1 MRLVSAVLGFV
12 LRKTGALLA
21 VVLSLFLGYLLVQ
34 AAVPAIKEAVTD
46 RARLEQVAAER
57 AALEG
62 DLEQLRG
69 ELAEAQGREVASLQ
83 DTLDAEI
90 DALGDDV
97 SDQRSDLEKKLEE
110 RDECGRLRDFVEN
123 LPLVPNTCDL
133 KERAAETAQESLDTL
148 ESGLA
153 RAEAQAALLRDPD
166 LTPREK
172 LEQVGADGTFSSY
185 AREIDAVE
193 SDIAQKEAEERSL
206 EETQGSGVGWVVDQW
221 ARSWRWLAAIA
232 LVVLLLPPV
241 LRTTSYFVLMPLV
254 HRAHRRIRLA
264 GGSATDAGV
273 LRTSEAVRTLTIGL
287 GPGEVLSA
295 RSEHVRPVQG
305 RIRSHL
311 LYDWSSPFI
320 SYAAG
325 LSGLSRITGDERVT
339 AATLS
344 TPDDPDSYLMRIDFR
359 DHPGLVMR
367 PRHVVGVIGTPELET
382 RWRWGIQSF
391 ATWQVRY
398 ILFSGTGSLIIQ
410 GHGDVAATSPE
421 GGTTRMEQHLV
432 MGFDSQLSV
441 GVNRTEVF
449 WPYLWGR
456 TPLVDDEF
464 SGQHPFFWQKSS
476 ATGPSNPIARVF
488 NTFFSALG
496 KLLGF

>member
-1 MRLVSAVLGFV
+1 MRLA
-12 LRKTGALLA
+12 
-21 VVLSLFLGYLLVQ
+21 
-34 AAVPAIKEAVTD
+34 D
-46 RARLEQVAAER
+46 
-57 AALEG
+57 
-62 DLEQLRG
+62 
-69 ELAEAQGREVASLQ
+69 AQGREVASLQ
-83 DTLDAEI
+83 DSLDAEI

-241 LRTTSYFVLMPLV
+241 LRTISYFVLMPLV
-254 HRAHRRIRLA
+254 HRAHRRIHLA
-264 GGSATDAGV
+264 GGSANDAGV

-398 ILFSGTGSLIIQ
+398 ILFSGTGSLIVQ

-449 WPYLWGR
+449 WPYLWGS

-476 ATGPSNPIARVF
+476 ANGPSNPIARVF